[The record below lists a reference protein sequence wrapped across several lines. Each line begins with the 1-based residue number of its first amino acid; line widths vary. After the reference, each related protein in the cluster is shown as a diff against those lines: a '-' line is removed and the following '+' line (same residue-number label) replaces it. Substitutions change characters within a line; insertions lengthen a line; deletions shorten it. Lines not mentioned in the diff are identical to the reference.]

1 MVKRGVVEVSI
12 PDGRVYPI
20 NMCHSSSSFFSH
32 RLPPIYVPLK
42 GVWMCIR
49 IGMDIISCS
58 LFHRSLIRL
67 FEWDSELVWHGSRA
81 NWFESGYDLVTEL
94 FRCATI
100 SIVDRRDKDFLK
112 AKECF
117 GGSGPPESQLLR
129 QQSRGFD

>member
-81 NWFESGYDLVTEL
+81 NWFESGYGLVTEL

-100 SIVDRRDKDFLK
+100 SIVDTRT
-112 AKECF
+112 
-117 GGSGPPESQLLR
+117 S
-129 QQSRGFD
+129 